1 MSSIKDLRNKTPAEL
16 QKHVVKLREDI
27 AEFKREKRIAKVG
40 NIRKVGNLKREVA
53 RVLTVINEQE
63 KDTKENK

>member
-1 MSSIKDLRNKTPAEL
+1 MSTIKDLRTKTPSEL
-16 QKHVVKLREDI
+16 QKHVIKLREEI

-53 RVLTVINEQE
+53 RALTVMNEQE